1 MNIIFGDNVA
11 ELAREKYTV
20 LELDTFVIEGRD
32 QTATAYAIV
41 EQIPL
46 QEMGTL
52 TEFAELHKNLMHEYR
67 SRNWKYCEDAM
78 DHLKGRWHE
87 ELDTFYSE
95 LHDRIQILKIQS
107 LPDDWNGF
115 ILKSASA

>member
-20 LELDTFVIEGRD
+20 LELDTFLINQD
-32 QTATAYAIV
+32 QKATAYALI
-41 EQIPL
+41 EHIPL

-52 TEFAELHKNLMHEYR
+52 SEFIELHQNLLVEYR
-67 SRNWKYCEDAM
+67 NRNWKYCEDAM
-78 DHLKGRWHE
+78 EHLNGRWNT

-95 LHDRIQILKIQS
+95 LYDRIQDLKTQL
-107 LPDDWNGF
+107 LPDDWIGAV
-115 ILKSASA
+115 IKPV